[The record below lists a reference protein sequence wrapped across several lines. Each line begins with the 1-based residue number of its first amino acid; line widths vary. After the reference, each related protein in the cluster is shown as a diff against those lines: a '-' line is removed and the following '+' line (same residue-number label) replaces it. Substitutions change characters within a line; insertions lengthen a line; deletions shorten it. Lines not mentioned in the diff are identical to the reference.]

1 MNSVPAPGPALLL
14 AVRAAFVSKGSS
26 LSAWCGDAGIDRAA
40 ARLALLGAWNG
51 PKGQAI
57 RGRIVSASELNDSA
71 ANA

>member
-26 LSAWCGDAGIDRAA
+26 LSAWCVDAGIDRAA

-51 PKGQAI
+51 PKGQAM
-57 RGRIVSASELNDSA
+57 RGRIVSATGLNDGA